1 MQAGL
6 RFVFAILFVFVPPVF
21 SHMFAAVVVVV
32 VLAVVGGSQWFFVAK
47 DSVCETWISQFPN
60 FPTTSRPS
68 PLSY

>member
-32 VLAVVGGSQWFFVAK
+32 VVAVVGGSQWCFVAK
-47 DSVCETWISQFPN
+47 DSVCET
-60 FPTTSRPS
+60 
-68 PLSY
+68 